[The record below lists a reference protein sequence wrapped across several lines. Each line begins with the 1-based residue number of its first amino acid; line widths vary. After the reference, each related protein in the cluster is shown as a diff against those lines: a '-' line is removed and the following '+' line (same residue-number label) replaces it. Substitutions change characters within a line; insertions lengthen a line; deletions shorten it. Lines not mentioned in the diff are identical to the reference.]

1 MSHMA
6 DEPRV
11 VVEWHALTDV
21 GCVRPNNEDN
31 FLILDVGKGVYWTA
45 ADGARV
51 PDSVGRLE
59 IGASGLVLAVSDG
72 MGGAVAGE
80 VASHLA
86 VTTVARLMHRL
97 EARALYEHLPFSE
110 RLRLAVE
117 QANRLIYEKSQEHP
131 ELAGMGATF
140 TAAAYHRG
148 WLYLG
153 QVGDSRAYLIRAG
166 RIRQLTKDQSLV
178 HHLVE
183 AGFLTEEQAERHAYR
198 NVILQAL
205 GAHPHTVVVMDRVE
219 MRQDDC
225 VLLCSDGLSS
235 KVTAS
240 EMREIVLG
248 AADIAEAAD
257 ALVRVAKERGGEDNI
272 TVLLARFQSTLL
284 SQAHAEEEPVV
295 IHIERDE
302 RLPETVEPELWD
314 DVVRFVPLP
323 PAGASHML
331 PELGETAGLRLGTSR
346 DPKIAWGSHED
357 PDGDSRTLPVGAEDS
372 PDATGEHG
380 VAARRVA
387 RALLLLLL
395 ILFVGAVLSTLWY
408 LSIRDRQQGEKGERP
423 ALVLRE
429 VPARSRDRVGG
440 PCSL

>member
-1 MSHMA
+1 MSCMT

-51 PDSVGRLE
+51 PDGVGRSE

-72 MGGAVAGE
+72 MGGALAGE

-97 EARALYEHLPFSE
+97 EARALYGHLPFSE

-117 QANRLIYEKSQEHP
+117 QANRLIYEKSQGHP
-131 ELAGMGATF
+131 ELMGMGATF
-140 TAAAYHRG
+140 TAAAYHQG

-153 QVGDSRAYLIRAG
+153 QVGDSRAYLIRSG

-183 AGFLTEEQAERHAYR
+183 AGFLTEEQAERHVYR

-205 GAHPHTVVVMDRVE
+205 GTHPHTAIVMDRVE
-219 MRQDDC
+219 VRQDDR

-248 AADIAEAAD
+248 AADVAEAAD

-272 TVLLARFQSTLL
+272 TVLLVRFQGDLL
-284 SQAHAEEEPVV
+284 SRAHAEEEPVV

-302 RLPETVEPELWD
+302 RLPEIVEPEIWD
-314 DVVRFVPLP
+314 DVVRFVPFP
-323 PAGASHML
+323 TTRAPHAR
-331 PELGETAGLRLGTSR
+331 PESSDLKETAG
-346 DPKIAWGSHED
+346 AQED
-357 PDGDSRTLPVGAEDS
+357 PDDEMLLLRIGDF
-372 PDATGEHG
+372 PDAEVKEERGI
-380 VAARRVA
+380 AAGTIA

-395 ILFVGAVLSTLWY
+395 ILFVGAVLSTLWH
-408 LSIRDRQQGEKGERP
+408 LSIRDRWQDEREESP

-429 VPARSRDRVGG
+429 ASD
-440 PCSL
+440 

>member
-1 MSHMA
+1 MSCMT

-31 FLILDVGKGVYWTA
+31 FLILDVGNGVYWTA

-51 PDSVGRLE
+51 PDGVGRSE

-72 MGGAVAGE
+72 MGGALAGE

-97 EARALYEHLPFSE
+97 EARALYGHLPFSE

-131 ELAGMGATF
+131 ELMGMGATF
-140 TAAAYHRG
+140 TAAAYHQG

-153 QVGDSRAYLIRAG
+153 QVGDSRAYLIRSG

-183 AGFLTEEQAERHAYR
+183 AGFLTEEQAERHVYR

-205 GAHPHTVVVMDRVE
+205 GTHPHTAIVMDRVE
-219 MRQDDC
+219 VRQDDR

-248 AADIAEAAD
+248 AADVAEAAD

-272 TVLLARFQSTLL
+272 TVLLVRFQGDLL
-284 SQAHAEEEPVV
+284 SRAHAEEEPVV

-302 RLPETVEPELWD
+302 RLPEIVEPELWD

-323 PAGASHML
+323 PTGASHVPPQL
-331 PELGETAGLRLGTSR
+331 EETAGARLGTPR
-346 DPKIAWGSHED
+346 DPNDPKIAWGPRED
-357 PDGDSRTLPVGAEDS
+357 PDDDSRALSFRTEDS
-372 PDATGEHG
+372 SDAKGERG
-380 VAARRVA
+380 IAVRIVA

-395 ILFVGAVLSTLWY
+395 ILFVGAVLSTIWH
-408 LSIRDRQQGEKGERP
+408 LSIRDRRQGEREERP

-429 VPARSRDRVGG
+429 TSA
-440 PCSL
+440 